1 MEQFDNKRIESLM
14 SKGRMG
20 WWEADFVKQQ
30 YRCSPFISRL
40 LNLGPEGVI
49 SFEDFR
55 NLICQDYRLRTVNEF
70 TFGKH
75 KTYTIRF
82 ILLLPLKEYS
92 GCG

>member
-55 NLICQDYRLRTVNEF
+55 NLITVFVRLMSLHSE
-70 TFGKH
+70 KH